1 MLGELGAIILPVL
14 AVVALGYGWQRS
26 GQRFETEF
34 VTRLLTLIGTPCLI
48 FATLTRVE
56 VSPASYGQTLTAG
69 LLILIVLACFGL
81 VALRLLRLSYRAFL
95 PAIIF
100 PNAGNLGL
108 PLSLFA
114 FGEEGL
120 GLAITFFALL
130 AVLQFTVGQA
140 IAAGSVS
147 PARLLRTP
155 IIYVLVLAV
164 IMVGTGT
171 PTPRWLD
178 NAVSLLAGMMIPLL
192 LLSLGSSLA
201 RVRPSQLKTSATV
214 GVMRMVIGFSVSVAV
229 THLLGLDR
237 VASGV
242 LIIQASA
249 PPAVFNYLF
258 AQLYGNRPE
267 EVGGVVFTS
276 TVMYFLAL
284 PALLL
289 FVL

>member
-56 VSPASYGQTLTAG
+56 VSPASYGQILTAG
-69 LLILIVLACFGL
+69 LLIVIVLACFGL
-81 VALRLLRLSYRAFL
+81 VLLRLLRLSYRAFL

-108 PLSLFA
+108 PLTLFA

-214 GVMRMVIGFSVSVAV
+214 GVMRMVIGFAVSVAV

-267 EVGGVVFTS
+267 EVGGVVFIS

>member
-1 MLGELGAIILPVL
+1 MLEELGAIILPVV
-14 AVVALGYGWQRS
+14 AVVILGYVWQRS
-26 GQRFETEF
+26 GQRFEADF
-34 VTRLLTLIGTPCLI
+34 VTRLVTLIGTPCLI
-48 FATLTRVE
+48 FATLTRLE
-56 VSPASYGQTLTAG
+56 VSLTSYGQILMAGGLILVGLAG
-69 LLILIVLACFGL
+69 LGLA
-81 VALRLLRLSYRAFL
+81 ALRLLRLSYRAFL

-108 PLSLFA
+108 PISLFA

-120 GLAITFFALL
+120 GLAITFFALI
-130 AVLQFTVGQA
+130 AMLQFTVGQA

-155 IIYVLVLAV
+155 IIYVLALAA

-171 PTPRWLD
+171 PTPTWLD
-178 NAVSLLAGMMIPLL
+178 NAVSLLAGITIPLL

-201 RVRPSQLKTSATV
+201 RVRPSQLKTSLTV
-214 GVMRMVIGFSVSVAV
+214 GIIRMVIGFSVSVAV
-229 THLLGLDR
+229 TQLLGLDR

-267 EVGGVVFTS
+267 EVGGVLFTS

>member
-1 MLGELGAIILPVL
+1 MLGELVAIIIPVV

-26 GQRFETEF
+26 GQRFEADF
-34 VTRLLTLIGTPCLI
+34 VTRLVTHIGTPCLV
-48 FATLTRVE
+48 FATLTRLE
-56 VSPASYGQTLTAG
+56 VSLTTYGQILTAG
-69 LLILIVLACFGL
+69 ALILVGLACLGV

-108 PLSLFA
+108 SLSLFA

-120 GLAITFFALL
+120 ALAITFFALI
-130 AVLQFTVGQA
+130 AILQFTVGQA

-147 PARLLRTP
+147 PVRLLRTP
-155 IIYVLVLAV
+155 LIYVLALAA

-178 NAVSLLAGMMIPLL
+178 NTVGLVAGVTIPLL

-201 RVRPSQLKTSATV
+201 RVRPSHLKTSVPV
-214 GVMRMVIGFSVSVAV
+214 GAIRLVIGFSVSDAV
-229 THLLGLDR
+229 TQLLGLDR